1 MLPIITQSRPS
12 LPHDVT
18 HISLGARE
26 SDYPATEEVPETHRK
41 VSSSSSVQDAR
52 SDAEVEHDSLPSSTQ
67 ADGLSEDSEAC
78 IGRITF
84 VSCVTGSEAPGP
96 PLGDFVAP
104 KTQIDTGMFIFLFP
118 LQVFFFF
125 FFFIVLFY

>member
-1 MLPIITQSRPS
+1 MLSIITHLRLS

-18 HISLGARE
+18 YTSLGARE
-26 SDYPATEEVPETHRK
+26 SDYPATEEVPETHCK
-41 VSSSSSVQDAR
+41 VSSSSSFQETR

-96 PLGDFVAP
+96 PLGDFIAP
-104 KTQIDTGMFIFLFP
+104 KTQIDTGIVIFP
-118 LQVFFFF
+118 YRLQVL
-125 FFFIVLFY
+125 VL